1 MIVVLIENQVI
12 SCDYVDEAD
21 LSSRLHTLFQV
32 ANKKSF
38 DPRFSLF
45 SKRCTVGK
53 FLSEIYTV

>member
-32 ANKKSF
+32 DDKKSF
-38 DPRFSLF
+38 DPRFS
-45 SKRCTVGK
+45 KRYTVGK
-53 FLSEIYTV
+53 ILSEIYWRS